1 MHVCA
6 SETSFSMSMNDEFTT
21 LTSVFCSPLFVQIN
35 TQTQLVAQSQGYQ
48 LNSSGLFPLSSGW
61 VEYQTLII

>member
-6 SETSFSMSMNDEFTT
+6 FETSFSMSTNDEFTT
-21 LTSVFCSPLFVQIN
+21 RTSVFCSQLSVQIN

-61 VEYQTLII
+61 LEYQTLIV